1 MVEIKNKIKQ
11 VLDMMESMGFYMD
24 WDETMNTRIIYLKNN
39 EEIRYNE
46 INYTKMSQVID
57 LLKYFM
63 DGSQEDAKKGL
74 ELIENASFLKTYF
87 SQKEIESYKEYI
99 KL

>member
-1 MVEIKNKIKQ
+1 MVNSKNKIKQ
-11 VLDMMESMGFYMD
+11 VLDTMESMGFYMD
-24 WDETMNTRIIYLKNN
+24 WDETMNTGIIYLKNH

-46 INYTKMSQVID
+46 INYTKISQVID

-74 ELIENASFLKTYF
+74 KLIENASFLKYPLF
-87 SQKEIESYKEYI
+87 P
-99 KL
+99 